1 MNLSMIKNLLAV
13 LLLTVSTLGWAKL
26 TATVDRTVIDNN
38 ETLQLVIRYDGQVM
52 SAQPDFSPLEKDFE
66 VLSNNRQQQYSWANG
81 RSESYTDWTMVLMPK
96 RTGLVLIPSLNF
108 KKDVSNAVEIRV
120 RSASSVTAGA
130 GKQPIYTETLVDK
143 DNVYIQ
149 QQLVLTHRLYTSVQ
163 LTDLSLS
170 DLNVPDVIMQKIG
183 DSQFQKIINGRNY
196 LIIEIKYALFPQVAG
211 KLTIPALRFGAYESN
226 GRSQFGGFTNR
237 GTRIFR
243 STERKTVDVM
253 VRPAHIAA
261 DQWMPSSEVQ
271 LAEQWS
277 TDLSNLTVGEPVTRA
292 IAISAAGLTGAQITP
307 IPMIES
313 DDYKIYPDQPQLQ
326 EQAKGSTIL
335 GTRTETLAIVPSRA
349 GEITFPEIK
358 VRWWDT
364 VNQRMQ
370 TASLAAKTAQ
380 VRPGTAIAN
389 NSAGIQQSSIQPL
402 NIDTQEVNDKEVE
415 PTLLI
420 KLSLVLNALLIATV
434 AMLLLKRPKTG
445 LAARASA
452 DPSTPALLSLKQKFK
467 AIQIQANKNNLMG
480 MRDAILDWGRQ
491 LFAETPPTT
500 LKDLSL
506 LLADME
512 LQQQFMQ
519 LDRQLYK
526 GDASNDQ
533 LDIRLLLERLKQQS
547 SFSRKSTAKRGQELQ
562 SLYPE

>member
-1 MNLSMIKNLLAV
+1 MNVSMVKNLLP
-13 LLLTVSTLGWAKL
+13 LLLLAVSTLSWAAL
-26 TATVDRTVIDNN
+26 TATVDRSVIDSN

-52 SAQPDFSPLEKDFE
+52 TGQPDFSPLENDFE
-66 VLSNNRQQQYSWANG
+66 ILSNNRQQQYSWVNG
-81 RSESYTDWTMVLMPK
+81 QSESYTDWTMVLMPK

-120 RSASSVTAGA
+120 RSASAAAAGA

-143 DNVYIQ
+143 ESVYIQ
-149 QQLVLTHRLYTSVQ
+149 EQLVLTHRLYTSVQ
-163 LTDLSLS
+163 LSDLSLS
-170 DLNVPDVIMQKIG
+170 DLNVPDVILQKIG
-183 DSQFQKIINGRNY
+183 DNQYQKTINGRNY
-196 LIIEIKYALFPQVAG
+196 LVVEIKYALFPQVAG
-211 KLTIPALRFGAYESN
+211 KLVIPALRFGAYESN

-237 GTRIFR
+237 GARIFR
-243 STERKTVDVM
+243 STESKIVDVN

-277 TDLSNLTVGEPVTRA
+277 TDLNNLTVGEPITRA

-307 IPMIES
+307 IQIIES

-326 EQAKGSTIL
+326 EQAKGSTIV
-335 GTRTETLAIVPSRA
+335 GTRTETLAMVPGRA
-349 GEITFPEIK
+349 GEITFPAIN

-370 TASLAAKTAQ
+370 TASLAAKTVQ
-380 VRPGTAIAN
+380 VRPSTAVAISPA
-389 NSAGIQQSSIQPL
+389 AVQPQAMESL
-402 NIDTQEVNDKEVE
+402 AIGASEKPSE
-415 PTLLI
+415 
-420 KLSLVLNALLIATV
+420 LSLLTNLSLAFNALLIA
-434 AMLLLKRPKTG
+434 ALALLLLKRPRSG
-445 LAARASA
+445 LAGRTSTEPA
-452 DPSTPALLSLKQKFK
+452 TPALLSLKQKFK
-467 AIQIQANKNNLMG
+467 AIEIQADKNNMMG
-480 MRDAILDWGRQ
+480 MRDAILVWGRQ

-506 LLADME
+506 LLADLE
-512 LQQQFMQ
+512 LQQQFTQ

-526 GDASNDQ
+526 DDASGDQ
-533 LDIRLLLERLKQQS
+533 LDIQLLLQRLKQQS
-547 SFSRKSTAKRGQELQ
+547 SFSRKSTATRGQELQ

>member
-1 MNLSMIKNLLAV
+1 MNVSMVKNLLP
-13 LLLTVSTLGWAKL
+13 LLLLAVSTLSWAAL
-26 TATVDRTVIDNN
+26 TATVDRSVIDSN

-52 SAQPDFSPLEKDFE
+52 TGQPDFSPLENDFE
-66 VLSNNRQQQYSWANG
+66 ILSNNRQQQYSWVNG
-81 RSESYTDWTMVLMPK
+81 QSESYTDWTMVLMPK

-120 RSASSVTAGA
+120 RSASAAAAGA

-143 DNVYIQ
+143 ESVYIQ
-149 QQLVLTHRLYTSVQ
+149 EQLVLTHRLYTSVQ
-163 LTDLSLS
+163 LSDLSLS
-170 DLNVPDVIMQKIG
+170 DLNVPDVILQKIG
-183 DSQFQKIINGRNY
+183 DNQYQKTINGRNY
-196 LIIEIKYALFPQVAG
+196 LIVEIKYALFPQVAG
-211 KLTIPALRFGAYESN
+211 KLVIPALRFGAYESN

-243 STERKTVDVM
+243 STESKIVDVN

-277 TDLSNLTVGEPVTRA
+277 TDLNNLTVGEPVTRA

-307 IPMIES
+307 IQIIES

-326 EQAKGSTIL
+326 EQAKGSTIV
-335 GTRTETLAIVPSRA
+335 GTRTETLAMVPGRA
-349 GEITFPEIK
+349 GEITFPAIN

-370 TASLAAKTAQ
+370 TASLAAKTVQ
-380 VRPGTAIAN
+380 VRPSTAVAISPATV
-389 NSAGIQQSSIQPL
+389 QPQAMESL
-402 NIDTQEVNDKEVE
+402 AIGASEKPSE
-415 PTLLI
+415 
-420 KLSLVLNALLIATV
+420 LSLLTNLSLAFNALLIA
-434 AMLLLKRPKTG
+434 ALALLLLKRPRSG
-445 LAARASA
+445 LAGRTSTEPA
-452 DPSTPALLSLKQKFK
+452 TPALLSLKQKFK
-467 AIQIQANKNNLMG
+467 AIEIQADKNNMMG
-480 MRDAILDWGRQ
+480 MRDAILVWGRQ

-506 LLADME
+506 LLADVE
-512 LQQQFMQ
+512 LQQQFTQ

-526 GDASNDQ
+526 DDASGDQ
-533 LDIRLLLERLKQQS
+533 LDIQLLLQRLKQQS
-547 SFSRKSTAKRGQELQ
+547 SFSRKSTAKRGQEFQ

>member
-1 MNLSMIKNLLAV
+1 MNVSMVKNLLP
-13 LLLTVSTLGWAKL
+13 LLLLAVSTLSWAAL
-26 TATVDRTVIDNN
+26 TATVDRSVIDSN

-52 SAQPDFSPLEKDFE
+52 TGQPDFSPLENDFE
-66 VLSNNRQQQYSWANG
+66 ILSNNRQQQYSWVNG
-81 RSESYTDWTMVLMPK
+81 QSESYTDWTMVLMPK

-120 RSASSVTAGA
+120 RSASAAAAGA

-143 DNVYIQ
+143 ESVYIQ
-149 QQLVLTHRLYTSVQ
+149 EQLVLTHRLYTSVQ
-163 LTDLSLS
+163 LSDLSLS
-170 DLNVPDVIMQKIG
+170 DLNVPDVILQKIG
-183 DSQFQKIINGRNY
+183 DNQYQKTINGRNY
-196 LIIEIKYALFPQVAG
+196 LIVEIKYALFPQVAG
-211 KLTIPALRFGAYESN
+211 KLVIPALRFGAYESN

-243 STERKTVDVM
+243 STESKIVDVNA
-253 VRPAHIAA
+253 RPAHIAA

-277 TDLSNLTVGEPVTRA
+277 TDLNNLTVGEPVTRA

-307 IPMIES
+307 IQIIES

-326 EQAKGSTIL
+326 EQAKDSTIV
-335 GTRTETLAIVPSRA
+335 GTRTETLAMVPGRA
-349 GEITFPEIK
+349 GEITFPAIN

-370 TASLAAKTAQ
+370 TASLAAKTVQ
-380 VRPGTAIAN
+380 VRPSTAVAISPATV
-389 NSAGIQQSSIQPL
+389 QPQAMESL
-402 NIDTQEVNDKEVE
+402 AIGASEKPSE
-415 PTLLI
+415 
-420 KLSLVLNALLIATV
+420 LSLLTNLSLAFNALLIA
-434 AMLLLKRPKTG
+434 ALALLLLKRPRSG
-445 LAARASA
+445 LAGRTSTEPA
-452 DPSTPALLSLKQKFK
+452 TPALLSLKQKFK
-467 AIQIQANKNNLMG
+467 AIEIQADKNNMMG
-480 MRDAILDWGRQ
+480 MRDAILVWGRQ

-506 LLADME
+506 LLADVE
-512 LQQQFMQ
+512 LQQQFTQ

-526 GDASNDQ
+526 DDASGDQ
-533 LDIRLLLERLKQQS
+533 LDIQLLLQRLKQQS
-547 SFSRKSTAKRGQELQ
+547 SFSRKSTATRGQELK

>member
-1 MNLSMIKNLLAV
+1 MNVSMVKNLLPL
-13 LLLTVSTLGWAKL
+13 LLLTASTLSWAAL
-26 TATVDRTVIDNN
+26 TATVDRSVIDSN

-52 SAQPDFSPLEKDFE
+52 TGQPDFSPLENDFE
-66 VLSNNRQQQYSWANG
+66 ILSNNRQQQYSWVNG
-81 RSESYTDWTMVLMPK
+81 QSESYTDWTMVLMPK
-96 RTGLVLIPSLNF
+96 RTGLILIPSLNF
-108 KKDVSNAVEIRV
+108 KKDISNAVEIRV
-120 RSASSVTAGA
+120 RSASAATTGA

-143 DNVYIQ
+143 ESVHIQ
-149 QQLVLTHRLYTSVQ
+149 EQLVLTHRLYTSVQ
-163 LTDLSLS
+163 LSDLSLS
-170 DLNVPDVIMQKIG
+170 DLNVPDAIMQKIG
-183 DSQFQKIINGRNY
+183 DNQFQKIINGRNY
-196 LIIEIKYALFPQVAG
+196 LIVEVKYALFPQVAC
-211 KLTIPALRFGAYESN
+211 KLVIPALRFGAYESN

-243 STERKTVDVM
+243 STESKTIDVM

-277 TDLSNLTVGEPVTRA
+277 TDLNNLKVGEPVTRA

-307 IPMIES
+307 IQMIES

-326 EQAKGSTIL
+326 EQVKGSTIV
-335 GTRTETLAIVPSRA
+335 GTRTETLAMVPGRA
-349 GEITFPEIK
+349 GEITFPAINVK
-358 VRWWDT
+358 WWDT

-370 TASLAAKTAQ
+370 TASLAAKT
-380 VRPGTAIAN
+380 VRVSPSTAVAIS
-389 NSAGIQQSSIQPL
+389 SATIQPQPMESPP
-402 NIDTQEVNDKEVE
+402 IGAGEK
-415 PTLLI
+415 PTAPPLLTN
-420 KLSLVLNALLIATV
+420 LSLALNALLIAAL
-434 AMLLLKRPKTG
+434 AMLLLKRPRSGSTG
-445 LAARASA
+445 RTSTQSA
-452 DPSTPALLSLKQKFK
+452 TPALLGLKQKLK
-467 AIQIQANKNNLMG
+467 AIEIQADKNNLMG
-480 MRDAILDWGRQ
+480 MRDAILVWGRQ

-512 LQQQFMQ
+512 LQQQFTQ

-526 GDASNDQ
+526 ADTSGDP
-533 LDIRLLLERLKQQS
+533 LDIPLLLKRLKQQS

>member
-1 MNLSMIKNLLAV
+1 MNVSMVKNLLP
-13 LLLTVSTLGWAKL
+13 LLLLAVSTLSWAAL
-26 TATVDRTVIDNN
+26 TATVDRSVIDSN

-52 SAQPDFSPLEKDFE
+52 TGQPDFSPLENDFE
-66 VLSNNRQQQYSWANG
+66 ILSNNRQQQYSWVNG
-81 RSESYTDWTMVLMPK
+81 QSESYTDWTMVLMPK

-120 RSASSVTAGA
+120 RSASAAAAGA

-143 DNVYIQ
+143 ESVYIQ
-149 QQLVLTHRLYTSVQ
+149 EQLVLTHRLYTSVQ
-163 LTDLSLS
+163 LSDLSLS
-170 DLNVPDVIMQKIG
+170 DLNVPDVILQKIG
-183 DSQFQKIINGRNY
+183 DNQYQKTINGRNY
-196 LIIEIKYALFPQVAG
+196 LVVEIKYALFPQVAG
-211 KLTIPALRFGAYESN
+211 KLVIPALRFGAYESN

-237 GTRIFR
+237 GARIFR
-243 STERKTVDVM
+243 STESKIVDVN

-277 TDLSNLTVGEPVTRA
+277 TDLNNLTVGEPITRA

-307 IPMIES
+307 IQIIES

-326 EQAKGSTIL
+326 EQAKGSTIV
-335 GTRTETLAIVPSRA
+335 GTRTETLAMVPGRA
-349 GEITFPEIK
+349 GEITFPAIN

-370 TASLAAKTAQ
+370 TASLAAKTVQ
-380 VRPGTAIAN
+380 VRPSTAVAISPA
-389 NSAGIQQSSIQPL
+389 AVQPQAMESL
-402 NIDTQEVNDKEVE
+402 AIGASEKPSE
-415 PTLLI
+415 
-420 KLSLVLNALLIATV
+420 LSLLTNLSLAFNALLIA
-434 AMLLLKRPKTG
+434 ALALLLLKRPRSG
-445 LAARASA
+445 LAGRTSTEPA
-452 DPSTPALLSLKQKFK
+452 TPALLSLKQKFK
-467 AIQIQANKNNLMG
+467 AIEIQADKNNMMG
-480 MRDAILDWGRQ
+480 MRDAILVWGRQ

-506 LLADME
+506 LLADLE
-512 LQQQFMQ
+512 LQQQFTQ

-526 GDASNDQ
+526 DDASGDQ
-533 LDIRLLLERLKQQS
+533 LDIQLLLQRLKQQS

>member
-1 MNLSMIKNLLAV
+1 MNVSMVKNLLP
-13 LLLTVSTLGWAKL
+13 LLLLAVSTLSWAAL
-26 TATVDRTVIDNN
+26 TATVDRSVIDSN

-52 SAQPDFSPLEKDFE
+52 TGQPDFSPLENDFE
-66 VLSNNRQQQYSWANG
+66 ILSNNRQQQYSWVNG
-81 RSESYTDWTMVLMPK
+81 QSESYTDWTMVLMPK

-120 RSASSVTAGA
+120 RSASAAAAGA

-143 DNVYIQ
+143 ESVYIQ
-149 QQLVLTHRLYTSVQ
+149 EQLVLTHRLYTSVQ
-163 LTDLSLS
+163 LSDLSLS
-170 DLNVPDVIMQKIG
+170 DLNVPDVILQKIG
-183 DSQFQKIINGRNY
+183 DNQYQKTINGRNY
-196 LIIEIKYALFPQVAG
+196 LIVEIKYALFPQVAG
-211 KLTIPALRFGAYESN
+211 KLVIPALRFGAYESN

-243 STERKTVDVM
+243 STESKIVDVN

-277 TDLSNLTVGEPVTRA
+277 TDLNNLTVGEPVTRA

-307 IPMIES
+307 IQIIES

-326 EQAKGSTIL
+326 EQAKSSTIV
-335 GTRTETLAIVPSRA
+335 GTRTETLAMVPGRA
-349 GEITFPEIK
+349 GEITFPAIN

-370 TASLAAKTAQ
+370 TASLAAKTVQ
-380 VRPGTAIAN
+380 VRPSTAVAISPATV
-389 NSAGIQQSSIQPL
+389 QPQAMESL
-402 NIDTQEVNDKEVE
+402 AIGASEKPSE
-415 PTLLI
+415 
-420 KLSLVLNALLIATV
+420 LSLLTNLSLAFNALLIA
-434 AMLLLKRPKTG
+434 ALALLLLKRPRSG
-445 LAARASA
+445 LAGRTSTEPA
-452 DPSTPALLSLKQKFK
+452 TPALLSLKQKFK
-467 AIQIQANKNNLMG
+467 AIEIQADKNNMMG
-480 MRDAILDWGRQ
+480 MRDAILVWGRQ

-506 LLADME
+506 LLADLE
-512 LQQQFMQ
+512 LQQQFTQ

-526 GDASNDQ
+526 DDASGDQ
-533 LDIRLLLERLKQQS
+533 LDIQLLLQRLKQQS
-547 SFSRKSTAKRGQELQ
+547 SFSRKSTAKRGQEFQ

>member
-1 MNLSMIKNLLAV
+1 MNVSMVKNLLP
-13 LLLTVSTLGWAKL
+13 LLLLAVSTLSWAAL
-26 TATVDRTVIDNN
+26 TATVDRSVIDSN

-52 SAQPDFSPLEKDFE
+52 TGQPDFSPLENDFE
-66 VLSNNRQQQYSWANG
+66 ILSNNRQQQYSWVNG
-81 RSESYTDWTMVLMPK
+81 QSESYTDWTMVLMPK

-120 RSASSVTAGA
+120 RSASAAAAGA

-143 DNVYIQ
+143 ESVYIQ
-149 QQLVLTHRLYTSVQ
+149 EQLVLTHRLYTSVQ
-163 LTDLSLS
+163 LSDLSLS
-170 DLNVPDVIMQKIG
+170 DLNVPDVILQKIG
-183 DSQFQKIINGRNY
+183 DNQYQKTINGRNY
-196 LIIEIKYALFPQVAG
+196 LIVEIKYALFPQVAG
-211 KLTIPALRFGAYESN
+211 KLVIPALRFGAYESN

-243 STERKTVDVM
+243 STESKIVDVN

-277 TDLSNLTVGEPVTRA
+277 TDLNNLTVGEPITRA

-307 IPMIES
+307 IQIIES

-326 EQAKGSTIL
+326 EQAKGSTIV
-335 GTRTETLAIVPSRA
+335 GTRTETLAMVPGRA
-349 GEITFPEIK
+349 GEITFPAIN

-370 TASLAAKTAQ
+370 TASLAAKTVQ
-380 VRPGTAIAN
+380 VRPSTAVAISPATV
-389 NSAGIQQSSIQPL
+389 QPQAMESL
-402 NIDTQEVNDKEVE
+402 AIGASEKPSE
-415 PTLLI
+415 
-420 KLSLVLNALLIATV
+420 LSLLTNLSLAFNALLIA
-434 AMLLLKRPKTG
+434 ALALLLLKRPRSG
-445 LAARASA
+445 LAGRTSTEPA
-452 DPSTPALLSLKQKFK
+452 TPALLSLKQKFK
-467 AIQIQANKNNLMG
+467 AIEIQADKNNMMG
-480 MRDAILDWGRQ
+480 MRDAILVWGRQ

-506 LLADME
+506 LLADVE
-512 LQQQFMQ
+512 LQQQFTQ

-526 GDASNDQ
+526 DDASGDQ
-533 LDIRLLLERLKQQS
+533 LDIQLLLQRLKQQS
-547 SFSRKSTAKRGQELQ
+547 SFSRKSTAKRGQKLQ

>member
-1 MNLSMIKNLLAV
+1 MNVSMVKNLLP
-13 LLLTVSTLGWAKL
+13 LLLLAVSTLSWAAL
-26 TATVDRTVIDNN
+26 TATVDRSVIDSN

-52 SAQPDFSPLEKDFE
+52 TGQPDFSPLENDFE
-66 VLSNNRQQQYSWANG
+66 ILSNNRQQQYSWVNG
-81 RSESYTDWTMVLMPK
+81 QSESYTDWTMVLMPK

-120 RSASSVTAGA
+120 RSASAAAAGA

-143 DNVYIQ
+143 ESAYIQ
-149 QQLVLTHRLYTSVQ
+149 EQLVLTHRLYTSVQ
-163 LTDLSLS
+163 LSDLSLS
-170 DLNVPDVIMQKIG
+170 DLNVPDVILQKIG
-183 DSQFQKIINGRNY
+183 DNQYQKTINGRNY
-196 LIIEIKYALFPQVAG
+196 LIVEIKYALFPQVAG
-211 KLTIPALRFGAYESN
+211 KLVIPPLRFGAYESN

-243 STERKTVDVM
+243 STESKIVDVNA
-253 VRPAHIAA
+253 RPAHIAA

-277 TDLSNLTVGEPVTRA
+277 TDLNNLTVGEPVTRA

-307 IPMIES
+307 IQIIES

-326 EQAKGSTIL
+326 EQAKDSTIV
-335 GTRTETLAIVPSRA
+335 GTRTETLAMVPGRA
-349 GEITFPEIK
+349 GEITFPAIN

-370 TASLAAKTAQ
+370 TASLAAKTVQ
-380 VRPGTAIAN
+380 VRPGTALAISPATV
-389 NSAGIQQSSIQPL
+389 QPQAMESL
-402 NIDTQEVNDKEVE
+402 AIGASEKPSE
-415 PTLLI
+415 
-420 KLSLVLNALLIATV
+420 LSLLTNLSLAFNALLIA
-434 AMLLLKRPKTG
+434 ALALLLLKRPRSG
-445 LAARASA
+445 LAGRTSA
-452 DPSTPALLSLKQKFK
+452 EPATPALLSLKQKFK
-467 AIQIQANKNNLMG
+467 AIEIQADKNNMMG
-480 MRDAILDWGRQ
+480 MRDAILVWGRQ

-506 LLADME
+506 LLADLE
-512 LQQQFMQ
+512 LQQQFTQ

-526 GDASNDQ
+526 DNASGDQ
-533 LDIRLLLERLKQQS
+533 LDIQLLLQRLKQQS
-547 SFSRKSTAKRGQELQ
+547 SFSRKSTATRGQELQ

>member
-1 MNLSMIKNLLAV
+1 MNVSMVKNLLP
-13 LLLTVSTLGWAKL
+13 LLLLAVSTLSWAAL
-26 TATVDRTVIDNN
+26 TATVDRSVIDSN

-52 SAQPDFSPLEKDFE
+52 TGQPDFSPLENDFE
-66 VLSNNRQQQYSWANG
+66 ILSNNRQQQYSWVNG
-81 RSESYTDWTMVLMPK
+81 QSESYTDWTMVLMPK

-120 RSASSVTAGA
+120 RSASAAAAGA

-143 DNVYIQ
+143 ESVYIQ
-149 QQLVLTHRLYTSVQ
+149 EQLVLTHRLYTSVQ
-163 LTDLSLS
+163 LSDLSLS
-170 DLNVPDVIMQKIG
+170 DLNVPDVILQKIG
-183 DSQFQKIINGRNY
+183 DNQYQKTINGRNY
-196 LIIEIKYALFPQVAG
+196 LIVEIKYALFPQVAG
-211 KLTIPALRFGAYESN
+211 KLVIPALRFGAYESN

-237 GTRIFR
+237 GARIFR
-243 STERKTVDVM
+243 STESKIVDVN

-277 TDLSNLTVGEPVTRA
+277 TDLNNLTVGEPVTRA

-307 IPMIES
+307 IQIIES

-326 EQAKGSTIL
+326 EQAKGSTIV
-335 GTRTETLAIVPSRA
+335 GTRTETLAMVPGRA
-349 GEITFPEIK
+349 GEITFPAIN

-370 TASLAAKTAQ
+370 TASLAAKTVQ
-380 VRPGTAIAN
+380 VRPSTAVAISPATV
-389 NSAGIQQSSIQPL
+389 QPQAMESL
-402 NIDTQEVNDKEVE
+402 AIGASEKPSE
-415 PTLLI
+415 
-420 KLSLVLNALLIATV
+420 LSLLTNLSLAFNALLIA
-434 AMLLLKRPKTG
+434 ALALLLLKRPRSG
-445 LAARASA
+445 LAGRTSTEPA
-452 DPSTPALLSLKQKFK
+452 TPALLSLKQKFK
-467 AIQIQANKNNLMG
+467 AIEIQADKNNMMG
-480 MRDAILDWGRQ
+480 MRDAILVWGRQ

-506 LLADME
+506 LLADVE
-512 LQQQFMQ
+512 LQQQFTQ

-526 GDASNDQ
+526 DDASGDQ
-533 LDIRLLLERLKQQS
+533 LDIQLLLQRLKQQS
-547 SFSRKSTAKRGQELQ
+547 SFSRKSTATRGQELQ

>member
-1 MNLSMIKNLLAV
+1 MNVSMVKNLLP
-13 LLLTVSTLGWAKL
+13 LLLLAVSTLSWAAL
-26 TATVDRTVIDNN
+26 TATVDRSVIDSN

-52 SAQPDFSPLEKDFE
+52 TGQPDFSPLENDFE
-66 VLSNNRQQQYSWANG
+66 ILSNNRQQQYSWVNG
-81 RSESYTDWTMVLMPK
+81 QSESYTDWTMVLMPK

-120 RSASSVTAGA
+120 RSASAAAAGA

-143 DNVYIQ
+143 ESVYIQ
-149 QQLVLTHRLYTSVQ
+149 EQLVLTHRLYTSVQ
-163 LTDLSLS
+163 LSDLSLS
-170 DLNVPDVIMQKIG
+170 DLNVPDVILQKIG
-183 DSQFQKIINGRNY
+183 DNQYQKTINGRNY
-196 LIIEIKYALFPQVAG
+196 LVVEIKYALFPQVAG
-211 KLTIPALRFGAYESN
+211 KLVIPALRFGAYESN

-237 GTRIFR
+237 GARIFR
-243 STERKTVDVM
+243 STESKIVDVN

-277 TDLSNLTVGEPVTRA
+277 TDLNNLTVGEPITRA

-307 IPMIES
+307 IQIIES

-326 EQAKGSTIL
+326 EQAKGSTIV
-335 GTRTETLAIVPSRA
+335 GTRTETLAMVPGRA
-349 GEITFPEIK
+349 GEITFPAINVK
-358 VRWWDT
+358 WWDT

-370 TASLAAKTAQ
+370 TASLAAKT
-380 VRPGTAIAN
+380 VRVSPSIAVAISPATVQPQSMESMAIGASEKPTA
-389 NSAGIQQSSIQPL
+389 PL
-402 NIDTQEVNDKEVE
+402 
-415 PTLLI
+415 LLTN
-420 KLSLVLNALLIATV
+420 LSLALNALLIATL
-434 AMLLLKRPKTG
+434 AMLLLKRPRSGSTG
-445 LAARASA
+445 RTSTQSA
-452 DPSTPALLSLKQKFK
+452 TPALLSLKQKLK
-467 AIQIQANKNNLMG
+467 AIEIQADKNNLMG
-480 MRDAILDWGRQ
+480 MRDAILVWGRQ

-512 LQQQFMQ
+512 LQQQFTQ

-526 GDASNDQ
+526 ADTSGDP
-533 LDIRLLLERLKQQS
+533 LDIPLLLKRLKQQS

>member
-1 MNLSMIKNLLAV
+1 MNVSMVKNLLP
-13 LLLTVSTLGWAKL
+13 LLLLAVSTLSWAAL
-26 TATVDRTVIDNN
+26 TATVDRSVIDSN

-52 SAQPDFSPLEKDFE
+52 TGQPDFSPLENDFE
-66 VLSNNRQQQYSWANG
+66 ILSNNRQQQYSWVNG
-81 RSESYTDWTMVLMPK
+81 QSESYTDWTMVLMPK

-120 RSASSVTAGA
+120 RSASAAAAGA

-143 DNVYIQ
+143 ESVYIQ
-149 QQLVLTHRLYTSVQ
+149 EQLVLTHRLYTSVQ
-163 LTDLSLS
+163 LSDLSLS
-170 DLNVPDVIMQKIG
+170 DLNVPDVILQKIG
-183 DSQFQKIINGRNY
+183 DNQYQKTINGRNY
-196 LIIEIKYALFPQVAG
+196 LIVEIKYALFPQVAG
-211 KLTIPALRFGAYESN
+211 KLVIPALRFGAYESN

-243 STERKTVDVM
+243 STESKIVDVN

-277 TDLSNLTVGEPVTRA
+277 TDLNNLTVGEPVTRA

-307 IPMIES
+307 IQIIES

-326 EQAKGSTIL
+326 EQAKGSTIV
-335 GTRTETLAIVPSRA
+335 GTRTETLAMVPGRA
-349 GEITFPEIK
+349 GEITFPAIN

-370 TASLAAKTAQ
+370 TASLAAKTVQ
-380 VRPGTAIAN
+380 VRPSTAVAISPATV
-389 NSAGIQQSSIQPL
+389 QPQAMESL
-402 NIDTQEVNDKEVE
+402 AIGASEKPSE
-415 PTLLI
+415 
-420 KLSLVLNALLIATV
+420 LSLLTNLSLAFNALLIA
-434 AMLLLKRPKTG
+434 ALALLLLKRPRSG
-445 LAARASA
+445 LAGRTSTEPA
-452 DPSTPALLSLKQKFK
+452 TPALLSLKQKFK
-467 AIQIQANKNNLMG
+467 AIEIQADKNNMMG
-480 MRDAILDWGRQ
+480 MRDAILVWGRQ

-506 LLADME
+506 LLADVE
-512 LQQQFMQ
+512 LQQQFTQ

-526 GDASNDQ
+526 DDASGDQ
-533 LDIRLLLERLKQQS
+533 LDIQLLLQRLKQQS

>member
-1 MNLSMIKNLLAV
+1 MNVSMVKNLLP
-13 LLLTVSTLGWAKL
+13 LLLLAVSTLSWAAL
-26 TATVDRTVIDNN
+26 TATVDRSVIDSN

-52 SAQPDFSPLEKDFE
+52 TGQPDFSPLENDFE
-66 VLSNNRQQQYSWANG
+66 ILSNNRQQQYSWVNG
-81 RSESYTDWTMVLMPK
+81 QSESYTDWTMVLMPK

-120 RSASSVTAGA
+120 RSASAAAAGA

-143 DNVYIQ
+143 ESVYIQ
-149 QQLVLTHRLYTSVQ
+149 EQLVLTHRLYTSVQ
-163 LTDLSLS
+163 LSDLSLS
-170 DLNVPDVIMQKIG
+170 DLNVPDVILQKIG
-183 DSQFQKIINGRNY
+183 DNQYQKTINGRNY
-196 LIIEIKYALFPQVAG
+196 LIVEIKYALFPQVAG
-211 KLTIPALRFGAYESN
+211 KLVIPALRFGAYESN

-243 STERKTVDVM
+243 STDSKIVDVN

-277 TDLSNLTVGEPVTRA
+277 TDLNNLTVGEPVTRA

-307 IPMIES
+307 IQIIES

-326 EQAKGSTIL
+326 EQAKDSTIV
-335 GTRTETLAIVPSRA
+335 GTRTETLAMVPGRA
-349 GEITFPEIK
+349 GEITFPAIN

-370 TASLAAKTAQ
+370 TASLAAKTVQ
-380 VRPGTAIAN
+380 VRPGTALAISPATV
-389 NSAGIQQSSIQPL
+389 QPQAMESL
-402 NIDTQEVNDKEVE
+402 AIGASEKPSE
-415 PTLLI
+415 
-420 KLSLVLNALLIATV
+420 LSLLTNLSLAFNALLIA
-434 AMLLLKRPKTG
+434 ALALLLLKRPRSG
-445 LAARASA
+445 LAGRTSA
-452 DPSTPALLSLKQKFK
+452 EPATPALLSLKQKFK
-467 AIQIQANKNNLMG
+467 AIEIQADKNNMMG
-480 MRDAILDWGRQ
+480 MRDAILVWGRQ

-506 LLADME
+506 LLADVE
-512 LQQQFMQ
+512 LQQQFTQ

-526 GDASNDQ
+526 DDASGDQ
-533 LDIRLLLERLKQQS
+533 LDIQLLLQRLKQQS
-547 SFSRKSTAKRGQELQ
+547 SFSRKSTATRGQELK

>member
-1 MNLSMIKNLLAV
+1 MNVSMVKNLLP
-13 LLLTVSTLGWAKL
+13 LLLLAVSTLSWAAL
-26 TATVDRTVIDNN
+26 TATVDRSVIDSN

-52 SAQPDFSPLEKDFE
+52 TGQPDFSPLENDFE
-66 VLSNNRQQQYSWANG
+66 ILSNNRQQQYSWVNG
-81 RSESYTDWTMVLMPK
+81 QSESYTDWTMVLMPK

-120 RSASSVTAGA
+120 RSASAAAAGA

-143 DNVYIQ
+143 ESVYIQ
-149 QQLVLTHRLYTSVQ
+149 EQLVLTHRLYTSVQ
-163 LTDLSLS
+163 LSDLSLS
-170 DLNVPDVIMQKIG
+170 DLNVPDVILQKIG
-183 DSQFQKIINGRNY
+183 DNQYQKTINGRNY
-196 LIIEIKYALFPQVAG
+196 LIVEIKYALFPQVAG
-211 KLTIPALRFGAYESN
+211 KLVIPALRFGAYESN

-243 STERKTVDVM
+243 STESKIVDVN

-277 TDLSNLTVGEPVTRA
+277 TDLNNLTVGEPVTRA

-307 IPMIES
+307 IQIIES

-326 EQAKGSTIL
+326 EQAKSSTIV
-335 GTRTETLAIVPSRA
+335 GTRTETLAMVPGRA
-349 GEITFPEIK
+349 GEITFPAIN

-370 TASLAAKTAQ
+370 TASLAAKTVQ
-380 VRPGTAIAN
+380 VRPSTAVAISPATV
-389 NSAGIQQSSIQPL
+389 QPQAMESL
-402 NIDTQEVNDKEVE
+402 AIGASEKPSE
-415 PTLLI
+415 
-420 KLSLVLNALLIATV
+420 LSLLTNLSLAFNALLIA
-434 AMLLLKRPKTG
+434 ALALLLLKRPRSG
-445 LAARASA
+445 LAGRTSTEPA
-452 DPSTPALLSLKQKFK
+452 TPALLSLKQKFK
-467 AIQIQANKNNLMG
+467 AIEIQADKNNMMG
-480 MRDAILDWGRQ
+480 MRDAILVWGRQ

-506 LLADME
+506 LLDDVE
-512 LQQQFMQ
+512 LQHQFKQ

-526 GDASNDQ
+526 GDASGDQ
-533 LDIRLLLERLKQQS
+533 LDIELLLKRLKQQS
-547 SFSRKSTAKRGQELQ
+547 SFSRKSTAKRGQPLQ

>member
-1 MNLSMIKNLLAV
+1 MNVSMVKNLLP
-13 LLLTVSTLGWAKL
+13 LLLLAVSTLSWAAL
-26 TATVDRTVIDNN
+26 TATVDRSVIDSN

-52 SAQPDFSPLEKDFE
+52 TGQPDFSPLENDFE
-66 VLSNNRQQQYSWANG
+66 ILSNNRQQQYSWVNG
-81 RSESYTDWTMVLMPK
+81 QSESYTDWTMVLMPK

-120 RSASSVTAGA
+120 RSASAAAAGA

-143 DNVYIQ
+143 ESVYIQ
-149 QQLVLTHRLYTSVQ
+149 EQLVLTHRLYTSVQ
-163 LTDLSLS
+163 LSDLSLS
-170 DLNVPDVIMQKIG
+170 DLNVPDVILQKIG
-183 DSQFQKIINGRNY
+183 DNQYQKTINGRNY
-196 LIIEIKYALFPQVAG
+196 LVVEIKYALFPQVAG
-211 KLTIPALRFGAYESN
+211 KLVIPALRFGAYESN

-237 GTRIFR
+237 GARIFR
-243 STERKTVDVM
+243 STESKIVDVN

-277 TDLSNLTVGEPVTRA
+277 TDLNNLTVGEPVTRA

-307 IPMIES
+307 IQIIES

-326 EQAKGSTIL
+326 EQAKDSTIV
-335 GTRTETLAIVPSRA
+335 GARTETLAMVPGRA
-349 GEITFPEIK
+349 GEITFPAIN

-370 TASLAAKTAQ
+370 TASLAAKTVQ
-380 VRPGTAIAN
+380 VRPSTAVAISPA
-389 NSAGIQQSSIQPL
+389 AVQPQAMESL
-402 NIDTQEVNDKEVE
+402 AIGASEKPSE
-415 PTLLI
+415 
-420 KLSLVLNALLIATV
+420 LSLLTNLSLAFNALLIA
-434 AMLLLKRPKTG
+434 ALALLLLKRPRSG
-445 LAARASA
+445 LAGRTSTEPA
-452 DPSTPALLSLKQKFK
+452 TPALLSLKQKFK
-467 AIQIQANKNNLMG
+467 AIEIQADKNNMMG
-480 MRDAILDWGRQ
+480 MRDAILVWGRQ

-506 LLADME
+506 LLADLE
-512 LQQQFMQ
+512 LQQQFTQ

-526 GDASNDQ
+526 DDASGDQ
-533 LDIRLLLERLKQQS
+533 LDIQLLLQRLKQQS
-547 SFSRKSTAKRGQELQ
+547 SFSRKSTATRGQELQ

>member
-1 MNLSMIKNLLAV
+1 MNVSMVKNLLP
-13 LLLTVSTLGWAKL
+13 LLLLAVSTLSWAAL
-26 TATVDRTVIDNN
+26 TATVDRSVIDSN

-52 SAQPDFSPLEKDFE
+52 TGQPDFSPLENDFE
-66 VLSNNRQQQYSWANG
+66 ILSNNRQQQYSWVNG
-81 RSESYTDWTMVLMPK
+81 QSESYTDWTMVLMPK

-120 RSASSVTAGA
+120 RSASAAAAGA

-143 DNVYIQ
+143 ESVYIQ
-149 QQLVLTHRLYTSVQ
+149 EQLVLTHRLYTSVQ
-163 LTDLSLS
+163 LSDLSLS
-170 DLNVPDVIMQKIG
+170 DLNVPDVILQKIG
-183 DSQFQKIINGRNY
+183 DNQYQKTINGRNY
-196 LIIEIKYALFPQVAG
+196 LIVEIKYALFPQVAG
-211 KLTIPALRFGAYESN
+211 KLVIPALRFGAYESN

-243 STERKTVDVM
+243 STESKIVDVN

-277 TDLSNLTVGEPVTRA
+277 TDLNNLTVGEPVTRA

-307 IPMIES
+307 IQIIES

-326 EQAKGSTIL
+326 EQAKGSTIV
-335 GTRTETLAIVPSRA
+335 GTRTETLAMVPGRA
-349 GEITFPEIK
+349 GEITFPAIN

-370 TASLAAKTAQ
+370 TASLAAKTVQ
-380 VRPGTAIAN
+380 VRPSTAVAISPATV
-389 NSAGIQQSSIQPL
+389 QPQAMESL
-402 NIDTQEVNDKEVE
+402 AIGASEKPSE
-415 PTLLI
+415 
-420 KLSLVLNALLIATV
+420 LSLLTNLSLAFNALLIA
-434 AMLLLKRPKTG
+434 ALALLLLKRPRSG
-445 LAARASA
+445 LAGRTSTEPA
-452 DPSTPALLSLKQKFK
+452 TPALLSLKQKFK
-467 AIQIQANKNNLMG
+467 AIEIQADKNNMMG
-480 MRDAILDWGRQ
+480 MRDAILVWGRQ

-506 LLADME
+506 LLADLE
-512 LQQQFMQ
+512 LQQQFTQ

-526 GDASNDQ
+526 DDASGDQ
-533 LDIRLLLERLKQQS
+533 LDIQLLLQRLKQQS
-547 SFSRKSTAKRGQELQ
+547 SFSRKSTAKRGQKLQ

>member
-1 MNLSMIKNLLAV
+1 MNVSMVKNLLP
-13 LLLTVSTLGWAKL
+13 LLLLAVSTLSWAAL
-26 TATVDRTVIDNN
+26 TATVDRSVIDSN

-52 SAQPDFSPLEKDFE
+52 TGQPDFSPLENDFE
-66 VLSNNRQQQYSWANG
+66 ILSNNRQQQYSWVNG
-81 RSESYTDWTMVLMPK
+81 QSESYTDWTMVLMPK

-120 RSASSVTAGA
+120 RSASAAAAGA

-143 DNVYIQ
+143 ESVYIQ
-149 QQLVLTHRLYTSVQ
+149 EQLVLTHRLYTSVQ
-163 LTDLSLS
+163 LSDLSLS
-170 DLNVPDVIMQKIG
+170 DLNVPDVILQKIG
-183 DSQFQKIINGRNY
+183 DNQYQKTINGRNY
-196 LIIEIKYALFPQVAG
+196 LIVEIKYALFPQVAG
-211 KLTIPALRFGAYESN
+211 KLVIPALRFGAYESN

-243 STERKTVDVM
+243 STESKIVDVN

-277 TDLSNLTVGEPVTRA
+277 TDLNNLTVGEPVTRA

-307 IPMIES
+307 IQIIES

-326 EQAKGSTIL
+326 EQAKGSTIV
-335 GTRTETLAIVPSRA
+335 GTRTETLAMVPGRA
-349 GEITFPEIK
+349 GEITFPAIN

-370 TASLAAKTAQ
+370 TASLAAKTVQ
-380 VRPGTAIAN
+380 VRPSTAVAISPATV
-389 NSAGIQQSSIQPL
+389 QPQAMESL
-402 NIDTQEVNDKEVE
+402 AIGASEKPSE
-415 PTLLI
+415 
-420 KLSLVLNALLIATV
+420 LSLLTNLSLAFNALLIA
-434 AMLLLKRPKTG
+434 ALALLLLKRPRSG
-445 LAARASA
+445 LAGRTSA
-452 DPSTPALLSLKQKFK
+452 EPATPALLSLKQKFK
-467 AIQIQANKNNLMG
+467 AIEIQADKNNMMG
-480 MRDAILDWGRQ
+480 MRDAILVWGRQ

-506 LLADME
+506 LLADLE
-512 LQQQFMQ
+512 LQQQFTQ

-526 GDASNDQ
+526 DDASGDQ
-533 LDIRLLLERLKQQS
+533 LDIQLLLQRLKQQS
-547 SFSRKSTAKRGQELQ
+547 SFSRKSTAKRGQKLQ

>member
-1 MNLSMIKNLLAV
+1 MNVSMVKNLLP
-13 LLLTVSTLGWAKL
+13 LLLLAVSTLSWAAL
-26 TATVDRTVIDNN
+26 TATVDRSVIDSN

-52 SAQPDFSPLEKDFE
+52 TGQPDFSPLENDFE
-66 VLSNNRQQQYSWANG
+66 ILSNNRQQQYSWVNG
-81 RSESYTDWTMVLMPK
+81 QSESYTDWTMVLMPK

-120 RSASSVTAGA
+120 RSASAAAAGA

-143 DNVYIQ
+143 ESVYIQ
-149 QQLVLTHRLYTSVQ
+149 EQLVLTHRLYTSVQ
-163 LTDLSLS
+163 LSDLSLS
-170 DLNVPDVIMQKIG
+170 DLNVPDVILQKIG
-183 DSQFQKIINGRNY
+183 DNQYQKTINGRNY
-196 LIIEIKYALFPQVAG
+196 LIVEIKYALFPQVAG
-211 KLTIPALRFGAYESN
+211 KLVIPALRFGAYESN

-237 GTRIFR
+237 GARIFR
-243 STERKTVDVM
+243 STESKIVDVN

-277 TDLSNLTVGEPVTRA
+277 TDLNNLTVGEPVTRA

-307 IPMIES
+307 IQIIES

-326 EQAKGSTIL
+326 EQAKSSTIV
-335 GTRTETLAIVPSRA
+335 GTRTETLAMVPGRA
-349 GEITFPEIK
+349 GEITFPAIN

-370 TASLAAKTAQ
+370 TASLAAKTVQ
-380 VRPGTAIAN
+380 VRPSTAVAISPATV
-389 NSAGIQQSSIQPL
+389 QPQAMESL
-402 NIDTQEVNDKEVE
+402 AIGASEKPSE
-415 PTLLI
+415 
-420 KLSLVLNALLIATV
+420 LSLLTNLSLAFNALLIA
-434 AMLLLKRPKTG
+434 ALALLLLKRPRSG
-445 LAARASA
+445 LAGRTSTEPA
-452 DPSTPALLSLKQKFK
+452 TPALLSLKQKFK
-467 AIQIQANKNNLMG
+467 AIEIQADKNNMMG
-480 MRDAILDWGRQ
+480 MRDAILVWGRQ

-506 LLADME
+506 LLADLE
-512 LQQQFMQ
+512 LQQQFTQ

-526 GDASNDQ
+526 DDASGDQ
-533 LDIRLLLERLKQQS
+533 LDIQLLLQRLKQQS
-547 SFSRKSTAKRGQELQ
+547 SFSRKSTAKRGQKLQ

>member
-1 MNLSMIKNLLAV
+1 MNVSMVKNLLP
-13 LLLTVSTLGWAKL
+13 LLLLAVSTLSWAAL
-26 TATVDRTVIDNN
+26 TATVDRSVIDSN

-52 SAQPDFSPLEKDFE
+52 TGQPDFSPLENDFE
-66 VLSNNRQQQYSWANG
+66 ILSNNRQQQYSWVNG
-81 RSESYTDWTMVLMPK
+81 QSESYTDWTMVLMPK

-120 RSASSVTAGA
+120 RSASAAAAGA

-143 DNVYIQ
+143 ESVYIQ
-149 QQLVLTHRLYTSVQ
+149 EQLVLTHRLYTSVQ
-163 LTDLSLS
+163 LSDLSLS
-170 DLNVPDVIMQKIG
+170 DLNVPDVILQKIG
-183 DSQFQKIINGRNY
+183 DNQYQKTINGRNY
-196 LIIEIKYALFPQVAG
+196 LIVEIKYALFPQVAG
-211 KLTIPALRFGAYESN
+211 KLVIPALRFGAYESN

-243 STERKTVDVM
+243 STESKIVDVNA
-253 VRPAHIAA
+253 RPAHIAA

-277 TDLSNLTVGEPVTRA
+277 TDLNNLTVGEPVTRA

-307 IPMIES
+307 IQIIES

-326 EQAKGSTIL
+326 EQAKSSTIV
-335 GTRTETLAIVPSRA
+335 GTRTETLAMVPGRA
-349 GEITFPEIK
+349 GEITFPAIN

-370 TASLAAKTAQ
+370 TASLAAKTVQ
-380 VRPGTAIAN
+380 VRPSTAVAISPATV
-389 NSAGIQQSSIQPL
+389 QPQAMESL
-402 NIDTQEVNDKEVE
+402 AIGASEKPSE
-415 PTLLI
+415 
-420 KLSLVLNALLIATV
+420 LSLLTNLSLAFNALLIA
-434 AMLLLKRPKTG
+434 ALALLLLKRPRSG
-445 LAARASA
+445 LAGRTSTEPA
-452 DPSTPALLSLKQKFK
+452 TPALLSLKQKFK
-467 AIQIQANKNNLMG
+467 AIEIQADKNNMMG
-480 MRDAILDWGRQ
+480 MRDAILVWGRQ

-506 LLADME
+506 LLADLE
-512 LQQQFMQ
+512 LQQQFTQ

-526 GDASNDQ
+526 DDASGDQ
-533 LDIRLLLERLKQQS
+533 LDIQLLLQRLKQQS
-547 SFSRKSTAKRGQELQ
+547 SFSRKSTATRGQKLQ

>member
-1 MNLSMIKNLLAV
+1 MNVSMVKNLLP
-13 LLLTVSTLGWAKL
+13 LLLLAVSTLSWAAL
-26 TATVDRTVIDNN
+26 TATVDRSVIDSN

-52 SAQPDFSPLEKDFE
+52 TGQPDFSPLENDFE
-66 VLSNNRQQQYSWANG
+66 ILSNNRQQQYSWVNG
-81 RSESYTDWTMVLMPK
+81 QSESYTDWTMVLMPK

-120 RSASSVTAGA
+120 RSASAAAAGA

-143 DNVYIQ
+143 ESVYIQ
-149 QQLVLTHRLYTSVQ
+149 EQLVLTHRLYTSVQ
-163 LTDLSLS
+163 LSDLSLS
-170 DLNVPDVIMQKIG
+170 DLNVPDVILQKIG
-183 DSQFQKIINGRNY
+183 DNQYQKTINGRNY
-196 LIIEIKYALFPQVAG
+196 LIVEIKYALFPQVAG
-211 KLTIPALRFGAYESN
+211 KLVIPALRFGAYESN

-243 STERKTVDVM
+243 STESKIVDVNA
-253 VRPAHIAA
+253 RPAHIAA

-277 TDLSNLTVGEPVTRA
+277 TDLNNLTVGEPVTRA

-307 IPMIES
+307 IQIIES

-326 EQAKGSTIL
+326 EQAKDSTIV
-335 GTRTETLAIVPSRA
+335 GTRTETLAMVPGRA
-349 GEITFPEIK
+349 GEITFPAIN

-370 TASLAAKTAQ
+370 TASLAAKTVQ
-380 VRPGTAIAN
+380 VRPGTALAISPATV
-389 NSAGIQQSSIQPL
+389 QPQAMESL
-402 NIDTQEVNDKEVE
+402 AIGASEKPSE
-415 PTLLI
+415 
-420 KLSLVLNALLIATV
+420 LSLLTNLSLAFNALLIA
-434 AMLLLKRPKTG
+434 ALALLLLKRPRSG
-445 LAARASA
+445 LAGRTSA
-452 DPSTPALLSLKQKFK
+452 EPATPALLSLKQKFK
-467 AIQIQANKNNLMG
+467 AIEIQADKNNMMG
-480 MRDAILDWGRQ
+480 MRDAILVWGRQ

-506 LLADME
+506 LLADLE
-512 LQQQFMQ
+512 LQQQFTQ

-526 GDASNDQ
+526 DNASGDQ
-533 LDIRLLLERLKQQS
+533 LDIQLLLQRLKQQS
-547 SFSRKSTAKRGQELQ
+547 SFSRKSTATRGQELQ

>member
-1 MNLSMIKNLLAV
+1 MNVSMVKNLLP
-13 LLLTVSTLGWAKL
+13 LLLLAVSTLSWAAL
-26 TATVDRTVIDNN
+26 TATVDRSVIDSN

-52 SAQPDFSPLEKDFE
+52 TGQPDFSPLENDFE
-66 VLSNNRQQQYSWANG
+66 ILSNNRQQQYSWVNG
-81 RSESYTDWTMVLMPK
+81 QSESYTDWTMVLMPK

-120 RSASSVTAGA
+120 RSASAAAAGA

-143 DNVYIQ
+143 ESVYIQ
-149 QQLVLTHRLYTSVQ
+149 EQLVLTHRLYTSVQ
-163 LTDLSLS
+163 LSDLSLS
-170 DLNVPDVIMQKIG
+170 DLNVPDVILQKIG
-183 DSQFQKIINGRNY
+183 DNQYQKTINGRNY
-196 LIIEIKYALFPQVAG
+196 LIVEIKYALFPQVAG
-211 KLTIPALRFGAYESN
+211 KLVIPALRFGAYESN

-243 STERKTVDVM
+243 STESKIVDVN

-277 TDLSNLTVGEPVTRA
+277 TDLNNLTVGEPVTRA

-307 IPMIES
+307 IQIIES

-326 EQAKGSTIL
+326 EQAKSSTIV
-335 GTRTETLAIVPSRA
+335 GTRTETLAMVPGRA
-349 GEITFPEIK
+349 GEITFPAIN

-370 TASLAAKTAQ
+370 TASLAAKTVQ
-380 VRPGTAIAN
+380 VRPSTAVAISPATV
-389 NSAGIQQSSIQPL
+389 QPQAMESL
-402 NIDTQEVNDKEVE
+402 AIGASEKPSE
-415 PTLLI
+415 
-420 KLSLVLNALLIATV
+420 LSLLTNLSLAFNALLIA
-434 AMLLLKRPKTG
+434 ALALLLLKRPRSG
-445 LAARASA
+445 LAGRTSTEPA
-452 DPSTPALLSLKQKFK
+452 TPALLSLKQKFK
-467 AIQIQANKNNLMG
+467 AIEIQADKNNMMG
-480 MRDAILDWGRQ
+480 MRDAILVWGRQ

-506 LLADME
+506 LLADVE
-512 LQQQFMQ
+512 LQQQFTQ

-526 GDASNDQ
+526 DDASGDQ
-533 LDIRLLLERLKQQS
+533 LDIQLLLQRLKQQS
-547 SFSRKSTAKRGQELQ
+547 SFSRKSTAKRGQKLQ